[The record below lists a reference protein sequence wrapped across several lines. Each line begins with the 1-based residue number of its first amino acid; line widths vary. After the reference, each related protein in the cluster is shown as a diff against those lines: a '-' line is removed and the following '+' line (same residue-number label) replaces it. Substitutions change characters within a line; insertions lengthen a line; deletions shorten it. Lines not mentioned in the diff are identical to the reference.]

1 MQNVC
6 TRALCA
12 KVTVQLSEVT
22 MIFAVMKINLSR
34 QSRSS
39 IKKTRSFKKVRVIIL
54 LFIDMISFF
63 PYFDEGM

>member
-39 IKKTRSFKKVRVIIL
+39 IKKTRSFLSARNYPFIYRYDLIL
-54 LFIDMISFF
+54 PM
-63 PYFDEGM
+63 P